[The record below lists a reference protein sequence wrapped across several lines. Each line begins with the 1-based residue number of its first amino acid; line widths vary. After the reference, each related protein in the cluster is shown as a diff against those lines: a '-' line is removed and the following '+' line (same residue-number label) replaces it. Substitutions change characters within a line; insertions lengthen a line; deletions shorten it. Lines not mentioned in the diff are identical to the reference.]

1 MNIKADENIN
11 LMTFLDSDCLLQ
23 VCLSYISVNAAT
35 FLIQPI
41 SLYITSLG

>member
-11 LMTFLDSDCLLQ
+11 LMIFLDSDCLLQ
-23 VCLSYISVNAAT
+23 VYLSYISANDAT

-41 SLYITSLG
+41 PLYITSLG

>member
-11 LMTFLDSDCLLQ
+11 LMIFLDSDCLLQ
-23 VCLSYISVNAAT
+23 VCLSYISANDAT

-41 SLYITSLG
+41 PLYIP